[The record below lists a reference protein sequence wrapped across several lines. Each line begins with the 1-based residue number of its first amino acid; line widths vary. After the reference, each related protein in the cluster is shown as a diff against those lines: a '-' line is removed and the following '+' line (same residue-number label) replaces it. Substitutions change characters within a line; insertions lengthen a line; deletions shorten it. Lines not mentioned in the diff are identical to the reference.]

1 LIAFHGRYHRTCI
14 LKHLAIRTNLT
25 GNSRGSRTLM
35 LCHGLKIESTPPG
48 RK

>member
-1 LIAFHGRYHRTCI
+1 LIVFHGRYHRTCI

-25 GNSRGSRTLM
+25 GDSPGSRTSM
-35 LCHGLKIESTPPG
+35 LCRGLKIESAPPG